1 LTAVDELLAEDGVV
15 FKELIVRLVDFL
27 LEFNVELV
35 LVLSVELFK
44 DVVVYAWLMLLFV
57 ARKLAGSMAP
67 ISPRQQPNKSLHLE
81 SESLHPL
88 FRKKIKPL
96 SHIYV
101 KFIKLKYINRLKELT
116 LFQK

>member
-1 LTAVDELLAEDGVV
+1 MAAVDELLVAGVV

-44 DVVVYAWLMLLFV
+44 DVVVVDAWLMLLFV

-67 ISPRQQPNKSLHLE
+67 ISPRQQPNKSLHLG
-81 SESLHPL
+81 SESRHPL
-88 FRKKIKPL
+88 FRKKNKA
-96 SHIYV
+96 S
-101 KFIKLKYINRLKELT
+101 
-116 LFQK
+116 